1 MIKLNNQEYKKYIV
15 EIEWGKF
22 SSNISGVK
30 EEGLAPIIRFIINN
44 KITIDLELIY
54 SIDKFKNLE
63 INKKIDLNK
72 YLVDVSYEDN
82 SGWMPV
88 YNDSISIYL
97 TRLNENEFHIDFK
110 LKYNDFGEKINIII
124 NDNLKIL

>member
-44 KITIDLELIY
+44 KIMIDLELFIQ
-54 SIDKFKNLE
+54 
-63 INKKIDLNK
+63 
-72 YLVDVSYEDN
+72 
-82 SGWMPV
+82 
-88 YNDSISIYL
+88 
-97 TRLNENEFHIDFK
+97 
-110 LKYNDFGEKINIII
+110 
-124 NDNLKIL
+124 